1 MFSSLLIG
9 LTIACNPPVEK
20 TVPGAIKADGTLI
33 ATVNGV
39 AIKDG
44 IVDSLMKDIPAE
56 QRAMIMAGPQFAQL
70 KDQLVTTE
78 VLYQEAIK
86 AKIHE
91 DPDAQLMMSLT
102 AREVLQDF
110 LVKKLANERMTDA
123 KLQEWYDEHLVQFR
137 KDSADLFMLAT
148 QEEAAANE
156 AFEALK
162 SGMAF
167 PEAVEKYSID
177 PATKAKGG
185 SLGNMEM
192 TALPPQ
198 ISSAVDGLTD
208 EQNFSAPINMGPQ
221 GFMIL
226 KVENRK
232 QSVTPFEEVKDQ
244 IKEQAM
250 KEVAQEIVTE
260 LKDKA
265 TVEYPEAAKTEK
277 PEEKAEEKAEEKSEA
292 PAENTETK

>member
-1 MFSSLLIG
+1 MFNSLLIG

-20 TVPGAIKADGTLI
+20 TVPGAINADGTLI

-162 SGMAF
+162 GGMAF

-177 PATKAKGG
+177 PTTKAKGG

-265 TVEYPEAAKTEK
+265 TVEYPEPTKTETPKAK
-277 PEEKAEEKAEEKSEA
+277 PEEKSEA

>member
-1 MFSSLLIG
+1 MPV
-9 LTIACNPPVEK
+9 TPPVEK

-123 KLQEWYDEHLVQFR
+123 KLQEWYDEHLVQFQ

-156 AFEALK
+156 ALKHSKVAWPSQKPLK
-162 SGMAF
+162 S
-167 PEAVEKYSID
+167 
-177 PATKAKGG
+177 
-185 SLGNMEM
+185 
-192 TALPPQ
+192 TALTQPQ
-198 ISSAVDGLTD
+198 KPRWFFGEHGNDCIAPSNLFCSRRIDRRAKLLCTHQHGSSGIHDLESG
-208 EQNFSAPINMGPQ
+208 
-221 GFMIL
+221 
-226 KVENRK
+226 
-232 QSVTPFEEVKDQ
+232 QS
-244 IKEQAM
+244 QA
-250 KEVAQEIVTE
+250 KCDTI
-260 LKDKA
+260 
-265 TVEYPEAAKTEK
+265 
-277 PEEKAEEKAEEKSEA
+277 
-292 PAENTETK
+292 

>member
-1 MFSSLLIG
+1 MFNSLLIG
-9 LTIACNPPVEK
+9 LTIACNPPAEK
-20 TVPGAIKADGTLI
+20 SVPGEISTDGKLI

-39 AIKDG
+39 QIKDG

-86 AKIHE
+86 AKVHE

-110 LVKKLANERMTDA
+110 LVKKLANERLTDA

-137 KDSADLFMLAT
+137 TDTADLFMLAT
-148 QEEAAANE
+148 QDEAQANE
-156 AFEALK
+156 AFAALQG
-162 SGMAF
+162 GMAF
-167 PEAVEKYSID
+167 EEAVGQYSID
-177 PATKAKGG
+177 PTTKSKGG

-192 TALPPQ
+192 SALPPQ
-198 ISSAVDGLTD
+198 ISTAVEGLT
-208 EQNFSAPINMGPQ
+208 ETQNFSSPINMGPQ

-232 QSVTPFEEVKDQ
+232 QSVTPLEEVKDQ
-244 IKEQAM
+244 IKESAM
-250 KEVAQEIVTE
+250 KEMAQDIVKE
-260 LKDKA
+260 LKEKA
-265 TVEYPEAAKTEK
+265 TVEYPAEVTTPAKE
-277 PEEKAEEKAEEKSEA
+277 EA
-292 PAENTETK
+292 PKADTPATENAETK